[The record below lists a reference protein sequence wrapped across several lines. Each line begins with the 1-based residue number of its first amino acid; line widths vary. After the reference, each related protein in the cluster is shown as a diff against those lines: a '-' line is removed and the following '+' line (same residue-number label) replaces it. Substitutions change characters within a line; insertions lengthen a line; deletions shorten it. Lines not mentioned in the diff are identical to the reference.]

1 MYNTTHAY
9 IHTCAHSHAHKL
21 AHTCTQ
27 ARTHNTHTIH
37 THTHVPARVCTYAQH
52 VYNTNMQTYKLTHI
66 HTCFFMNKLAGTGSF
81 GHSFIFFLIIISLQR
96 GMLDVETTNDLTW
109 FIGASLSKHHT
120 SGTAFWKCACMLVAT
135 YRKF

>member
-1 MYNTTHAY
+1 MHTYTHA
-9 IHTCAHSHAHKL
+9 
-21 AHTCTQ
+21 
-27 ARTHNTHTIH
+27 HNLTHTIH
-37 THTHVPARVCTYAQH
+37 TEHTLTHVPARMCTYAQH

-96 GMLDVETTNDLTW
+96 GLLDVETTNDLTW

-120 SGTAFWKCACMLVAT
+120 SGTAFQKCACMLVAT
-135 YRKF
+135 YHKF